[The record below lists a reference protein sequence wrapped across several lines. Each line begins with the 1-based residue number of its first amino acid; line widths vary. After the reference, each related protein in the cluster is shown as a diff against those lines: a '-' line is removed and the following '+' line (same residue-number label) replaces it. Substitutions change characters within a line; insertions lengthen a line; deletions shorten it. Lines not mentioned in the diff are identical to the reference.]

1 MALSH
6 IKDCANNAQVAINI
20 HISRRSVND
29 WVKRF
34 YENGGRLKA
43 ETLASYI
50 AQEFKVDYVAWHQ
63 LHLADKFD
71 NLSIIKLPP
80 YSPELNAIEQVWQ
93 WLRQNKLA
101 NRVLEA
107 MKILLMNA
115 VELGVFS
122 YLMPLE

>member
-1 MALSH
+1 
-6 IKDCANNAQVAINI
+6 
-20 HISRRSVND
+20 
-29 WVKRF
+29 
-34 YENGGRLKA
+34 
-43 ETLASYI
+43 
-50 AQEFKVDYVAWHQ
+50 
-63 LHLADKFD
+63 
-71 NLSIIKLPP
+71 LPP